1 MSTQHLYFLN
11 EAILEAEKAAAL
23 GEVPIGAV
31 VVKDEQIIGRGHN
44 RRELD
49 HDPTAHAEILA
60 LREAGRTLAS
70 WRLSGCTLYVTME
83 PCPMCCGALIN
94 SRIDTVVYGADEPKF
109 GSAGS
114 QLNLLQFPGFNHNVK
129 IIGPLAQ
136 ERCQNLMRDFFTQ
149 LRARKKDGKQPLD
162 NQPFRA

>member
-1 MSTQHLYFLN
+1 MSTQHDFFLN
-11 EAILEAEKAAAL
+11 EAILEAQKAAL
-23 GEVPIGAV
+23 MGEVPIGAV
-31 VVKDEQIIGRGHN
+31 VVKDDRIIGRGHN
-44 RRELD
+44 RREID

-60 LREAGRTLAS
+60 LRDAGRTLGT
-70 WRLSGCTLYVTME
+70 WRLAGCTLYVTME

-129 IIGPLAQ
+129 IIGPIAQ
-136 ERCQNLMRDFFTQ
+136 ERCQDLMRDFFTQ
-149 LRARKKDGKQPLD
+149 LRARKKAAKQPLAD
-162 NQPFRA
+162 QPYQA

>member
-1 MSTQHLYFLN
+1 MSTQHDFFLN
-11 EAILEAEKAAAL
+11 EAILEAQKAAL
-23 GEVPIGAV
+23 MGEVPIGAV
-31 VVKDEQIIGRGHN
+31 VVKDDRIIGRGHN
-44 RRELD
+44 RREID

-60 LREAGRTLAS
+60 LRDAGRTLGT
-70 WRLSGCTLYVTME
+70 WRLAGCTLYVTME

-129 IIGPLAQ
+129 IIGPIAQ
-136 ERCQNLMRDFFTQ
+136 ERCQELMRDFFTQ
-149 LRARKKDGKQPLD
+149 LRARKKAAKQPLAD
-162 NQPFRA
+162 QPYQA

>member
-1 MSTQHLYFLN
+1 MSTQHDYFLN
-11 EAILEAEKAAAL
+11 EAILEAQKAALL

-31 VVKDEQIIGRGHN
+31 VVKDDRIIGRGHN
-44 RRELD
+44 RREID

-60 LREAGRTLAS
+60 LRDAGRTLGT
-70 WRLSGCTLYVTME
+70 WRLAGCTLYVTME
-83 PCPMCCGALIN
+83 SCPMCCGALIN

-129 IIGPLAQ
+129 IIGPIAQ
-136 ERCQNLMRDFFTQ
+136 ERCQELMRDFFTQ
-149 LRARKKDGKQPLD
+149 LRARKKAAKQPLAD
-162 NQPFRA
+162 QPYQA

>member
-94 SRIDTVVYGADEPKF
+94 SRIDTVV
-109 GSAGS
+109 
-114 QLNLLQFPGFNHNVK
+114 
-129 IIGPLAQ
+129 
-136 ERCQNLMRDFFTQ
+136 
-149 LRARKKDGKQPLD
+149 
-162 NQPFRA
+162 

>member
-1 MSTQHLYFLN
+1 MSTQHDYFLN
-11 EAILEAEKAAAL
+11 EAILEAQKAAAL

-31 VVKDEQIIGRGHN
+31 VVKDEVIIGRGHN
-44 RRELD
+44 RREID
-49 HDPTAHAEILA
+49 HDPTAHAEIIA
-60 LREAGRTLAS
+60 LRDAGRTLGT
-70 WRLSGCTLYVTME
+70 WRLAGCTLYVTME

-129 IIGPLAQ
+129 IIGPIAQ
-136 ERCQNLMRDFFTQ
+136 ERCQNLMRDFFVA
-149 LRARKKDGKQPLD
+149 LRARKKSAKQPLAD
-162 NQPFRA
+162 QTHRA

>member
-1 MSTQHLYFLN
+1 MSSQHDYFLS
-11 EAILEAEKAAAL
+11 EAIKEAQKAL
-23 GEVPIGAV
+23 LTGDVPIGAV
-31 VVKDEQIIGRGHN
+31 VVKNDQIIGRGYN
-44 RRELD
+44 RREAD
-49 HDPTAHAEILA
+49 NDPTAHAEILA
-60 LREAGRTLAS
+60 LREAGKHLGT

-94 SRIDTVVYGADEPKF
+94 SRIETVVYGADEPKF

-136 ERCQNLMRDFFTQ
+136 ERCENLLRDFFAKLRNQTQ
-149 LRARKKDGKQPLD
+149 EGYPPQTWQA
-162 NQPFRA
+162 